1 MSNRLVKTT
10 YVLYTPAV
18 KEVVGVPA
26 RCVTTEYD
34 APGASNPFAQQSK
47 PAFNGE
53 YWVSGTPE
61 VASDPNYGAGWR

>member
-1 MSNRLVKTT
+1 MPNRLVKTA

-26 RCVTTEYD
+26 RCVTGEYEVPSAD
-34 APGASNPFAQQSK
+34 NPFAQGSK
-47 PAFNGE
+47 PAFDGE

-61 VASDPNYGAGWR
+61 AASDPNYGAGWR